1 MAAKP
6 SIQRG
11 TQVDTP
17 HDKALASTNTRI
29 SVGGVE
35 RALPLKKH
43 C

>member
-1 MAAKP
+1 MAAKQ

-11 TQVDTP
+11 EQVDTP

-29 SVGGVE
+29 SVRDVE
-35 RALPLKKH
+35 RALPLIKH